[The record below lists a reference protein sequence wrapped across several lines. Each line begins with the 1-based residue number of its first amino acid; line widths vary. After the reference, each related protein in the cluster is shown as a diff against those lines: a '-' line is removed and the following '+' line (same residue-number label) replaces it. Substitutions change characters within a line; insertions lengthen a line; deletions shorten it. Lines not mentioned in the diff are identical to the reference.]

1 MAGRSDGN
9 VNANNVVRQLL
20 SRLDE
25 LSSIISPQA
34 AQSDPVENEVR
45 NVFNGNRRPPVSSI
59 TNNTPVP
66 SITNNRCGN
75 NNSASASTPRGQ
87 PQRTTPTSQVFM
99 ARRNFSGQR
108 PSTSS
113 RKQKKSSAIDNRPF
127 MRDLILLA
135 GPDSTA
141 VPRQGI
147 RLALMENGHLISGCK
162 FTKGMTAARVEIA
175 IFEAFAGKIPTDVD
189 IDIMMSMHTKLVLP
203 SLAPGQQGI
212 DGAILQRLFQ
222 TKPIYVRPSKMI
234 LELGNSDSGRQ
245 VQY

>member
-9 VNANNVVRQLL
+9 VNANVVRELL

-66 SITNNRCGN
+66 SIPNNRFGN
-75 NNSASASTPRGQ
+75 INNSASASAPRGQ
-87 PQRTTPTSQVFM
+87 PQRTTPTRQVFM
-99 ARRNFSGQR
+99 ARRNFSGPR

-162 FTKGMTAARVEIA
+162 FTKGMTVAQVEIA
-175 IFEAFAGKIPTDVD
+175 IFEAFAGKIPTD
-189 IDIMMSMHTKLVLP
+189 
-203 SLAPGQQGI
+203 LA
-212 DGAILQRLFQ
+212 
-222 TKPIYVRPSKMI
+222 
-234 LELGNSDSGRQ
+234 
-245 VQY
+245 